1 MSDGVEVL
9 VLHGFTRQNT
19 GSSVVDEHETEQVD
33 GIWLAEFL
41 VLGVDESVPPLLRVR
56 AQDAVVL
63 RVQSQVVLLDVL
75 VQVVSAQDLRDL
87 DKLVVVVTPL
97 EERLLLE
104 NNAGEHGS
112 SAPDIEGVVI
122 VDIVD

>member
-1 MSDGVEVL
+1 M
-9 VLHGFTRQNT
+9 
-19 GSSVVDEHETEQVD
+19 
-33 GIWLAEFL
+33 
-41 VLGVDESVPPLLRVR
+41 
-56 AQDAVVL
+56 
-63 RVQSQVVLLDVL
+63 
-75 VQVVSAQDLRDL
+75 QVVSAQDLRDL

-104 NNAGEHGS
+104 NLDRMIENRYNAGEHGS